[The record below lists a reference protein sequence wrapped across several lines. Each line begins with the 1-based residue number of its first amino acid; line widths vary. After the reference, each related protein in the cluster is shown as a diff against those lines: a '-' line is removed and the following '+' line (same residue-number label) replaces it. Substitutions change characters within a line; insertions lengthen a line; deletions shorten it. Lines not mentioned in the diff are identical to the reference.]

1 MTFFD
6 AFCNC
11 EFITNTAGYPGLHVV
26 FSTFFRSK
34 LFLRGF
40 TPNPLRFIIFTV
52 MKRTRSTA
60 KVEEEKAPANKKQKK
75 IPLVDSTRISVIN
88 DAETDKKHVAY
99 WMSRDQRVLGKAY
112 VFAKIFLFY

>member
-1 MTFFD
+1 
-6 AFCNC
+6 
-11 EFITNTAGYPGLHVV
+11 
-26 FSTFFRSK
+26 
-34 LFLRGF
+34 
-40 TPNPLRFIIFTV
+40 